1 MYKISNG
8 EKIHITKK
16 PVVEH
21 FIDFKNPMSNGQI
34 AIIVL
39 GGVLVLALI
48 AYAVKKLYEKYN

>member
-8 EKIHITKK
+8 EKIHITNK

-21 FIDFKNPMSNGQI
+21 FIGFKKPMSGGQI

-39 GGVLVLALI
+39 CGLLVLALI
-48 AYAVKKLYEKYN
+48 AYAVKKIYEKYN